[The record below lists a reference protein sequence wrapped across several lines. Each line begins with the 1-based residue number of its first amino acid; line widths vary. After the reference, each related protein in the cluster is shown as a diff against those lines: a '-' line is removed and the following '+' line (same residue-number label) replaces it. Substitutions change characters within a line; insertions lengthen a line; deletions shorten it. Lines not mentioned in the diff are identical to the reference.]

1 MFKLI
6 LHHTYK
12 MYGEAVDI
20 SRNENHGFRTAV
32 SYTAD
37 GTGANTGV
45 LNFDQPQSRIRVTS
59 KPVWMHPRALKIEM
73 WVYLTAL
80 GQRRNLVEGELS
92 FAFFIHPDGVLWG
105 TFLGPETPGGAPTWH
120 GANSDV
126 PYSPDGVQHT
136 VPLNTWTKVTYLH
149 DGISSLR
156 LYIDDQLVGA
166 NYNLIAAVPSVNTS
180 GVHIGHWPGD
190 DRYTFSGRID
200 EIKIWKYDPE
210 VPYKQ
215 FFCRPETRRCW
226 KPIFDSMGEALGDK
240 ERQRAVIGLMLC
252 INDAQQ
258 DLLRQLRRQG
268 EPAMQAIDKLS
279 ERYRELWCSGNISG
293 DDMKELLSAWLR
305 LFEDLLGPDYM
316 NQLRQRMLNCWQEF
330 EGETLFKFREELLE
344 CDPDFV
350 AYINLFTELVEGG
363 PEQPEHPN
371 EPEEPEPPDEE
382 PTQPDRPNRPDTP
395 KGQDSP
401 FVTILKVILELIR
414 RLFSRKS

>member
-45 LNFDQPQSRIRVTS
+45 LNFDQPQSRVQVAS
-59 KPVWMHPRALKIEM
+59 KPVWMQPRALKIEM

-80 GQRRNLVEGELS
+80 GQRRNLVEGDTS

-105 TFLGPETPGGAPTWH
+105 TFVGPETSGGAPTWH
-120 GANSDV
+120 GATSDA
-126 PYSPDGVQHT
+126 PFSPDGMQHT

-156 LYIDDQLVGA
+156 LYINDQLVGA
-166 NYNLIAAVPSVNTS
+166 NYNLIAAIPSVS
-180 GVHIGHWPGD
+180 SGGVHIGHWPGD

-226 KPIFDSMGEALGDK
+226 KPVFDSMGAALGDRG
-240 ERQRAVIGLMLC
+240 RQRAVIGLMLC

-258 DLLRQLRRQG
+258 DLLRQMRRQG
-268 EPAMQAIDKLS
+268 EPAIEAINKLS
-279 ERYRELWCSGNISG
+279 ESYRELWCSGRIGG
-293 DDMKELLSAWLR
+293 DEMKVLLTQWLR
-305 LFEDLLGPDYM
+305 LFEDLLGPNYM
-316 NQLRQRMLNCWQEF
+316 DQLRRRMFNCWQEF
-330 EGETLFKFREELLE
+330 KGEELFKFRRDLLE
-344 CDPDFV
+344 CDPDF
-350 AYINLFTELVEGG
+350 AMYIELLTSLVEGT
-363 PEQPEHPN
+363 PEQPDQ
-371 EPEEPEPPDEE
+371 PEEPD
-382 PTQPDRPNRPDTP
+382 QPDDNPPQPDQPDTP
-395 KGQDSP
+395 DTPRDQDSP
-401 FVTILKVILELIR
+401 FVTILRAILELIR